1 MTPSSPTLVEP
12 AVLSVAGLQQL
23 ISLLTTDGYQVIGP
37 TVHDGAVVPG
47 PVDSL
52 EDLPRGV
59 GDEQSPGHYRLTR
72 SGRGEF
78 FGYAAPAVS
87 WKPYVFP
94 AQRLLWRADAD
105 GIPGPPMEMPPRLAL
120 LGVRACDL
128 AALSVQDQ
136 VFISREHLDSDYAAR
151 RLAVFV
157 IAVGCGHPAST
168 CFCTSMGTGPQADR
182 GYDIQLTEVHD
193 DDGHRFVARAGSDH
207 GAEVLARLDVVAASA
222 EDEAAAEAVIAGAR
236 AAMTTTRGVDTLD
249 LRDLLYANA
258 EHPRWDDVAQR
269 CLACSNCT
277 MVCPTCFCVT
287 AVDAADLG
295 EPPARVSVWDSCFA
309 PGHSELGGRPLR
321 STTRTRYRQWLT
333 HKFGSWIDQFGV
345 SGCVGCGRCIAWCPA
360 GIDVREELDAL
371 RQTPAGTTSGSER
384 S

>member
-1 MTPSSPTLVEP
+1 MTSSRATVIDP

-23 ISLLTTDGYQVIGP
+23 ISVLASDGFQVVGP
-37 TVHDGAVVPG
+37 TVRDGAVVPA
-47 PVDSL
+47 PISSVD
-52 EDLPRGV
+52 ELPRGV
-59 GDEQSPGHYRLTR
+59 GDEQTPGHYRLTE
-72 SGRGEF
+72 SGRDEF

-94 AQRLLWRADAD
+94 SQRLLWRADPD
-105 GIPGPPMEMPPRLAL
+105 GIPVAPSDVPARLAL

-128 AALSVQDQ
+128 AALSVQDR
-136 VFISREHLDSDYAAR
+136 VFTSRQHLDPDYAAR
-151 RLAVFV
+151 RLAAFV

-168 CFCTSMGTGPQADR
+168 CFCTSMGTGPQADS
-182 GYDIQLTEVHD
+182 GYDVRLTEVHD
-193 DDGHRFVARAGSDH
+193 DAGHRFLALAGSAR
-207 GAEVLARLDVVAASA
+207 GADLLDRLDLVAATA
-222 EDEAAAEAVIAGAR
+222 QDTTAADAVIDGAR
-236 AAMTTTRGVDTLD
+236 EAMTQTRGVDSLD

-269 CLACSNCT
+269 CLACTNCT

-287 AVDAADLG
+287 AVDTADLG
-295 EPPARVSVWDSCFA
+295 APPARFSVWDSCFV
-309 PGHSELGGRPLR
+309 PGHSELGGRPVR

-333 HKFGSWIDQFGV
+333 HKFGSWVDQFGV

-371 RQTPAGTTSGSER
+371 RQTPVGTTSGSER
-384 S
+384 